1 MRGRVLITGGAGFI
15 GSHVADAL
23 LRRGYSVCA
32 LDNLSE
38 QVHGTPR
45 LRPPWLD
52 EEIELVVGDVRDAPT
67 VDRALDGVDAV
78 LHLAAAV
85 GTGRG
90 AYEVERCA
98 SVNTVGTAVL
108 MEALA
113 RRPVKR
119 LVVASSMSVYGEG
132 LYRRAGGQLAEGEE
146 RPPSQLQARRW
157 EVCARDGEVLEPVPT
172 PESKR
177 PALPSVDALT
187 KYDQERL
194 CLVLGRAYGVPSVA
208 LRLFNVYGPRQAL
221 RHPHAGVLAL
231 LGLRCLDGRAPLVN
245 EDGLQRRD
253 FVHVEDVARAC
264 VLALESERAP
274 GRVFN
279 VGSGQSHSVREVA
292 ERLARALGSD
302 VQPEVT
308 GRYRPGDVR
317 HCFADVSLAKAELGY
332 APEVTLERG
341 LAEFA
346 AWLSGL
352 RARDRVGLAD
362 ALHSRPEVFT
372 KALGTVAP

>member
-1 MRGRVLITGGAGFI
+1 
-15 GSHVADAL
+15 
-23 LRRGYSVCA
+23 
-32 LDNLSE
+32 
-38 QVHGTPR
+38 
-45 LRPPWLD
+45 
-52 EEIELVVGDVRDAPT
+52 
-67 VDRALDGVDAV
+67 
-78 LHLAAAV
+78 
-85 GTGRG
+85 
-90 AYEVERCA
+90 
-98 SVNTVGTAVL
+98 
-108 MEALA
+108 
-113 RRPVKR
+113 
-119 LVVASSMSVYGEG
+119 
-132 LYRRAGGQLAEGEE
+132 
-146 RPPSQLQARRW
+146 
-157 EVCARDGEVLEPVPT
+157 
-172 PESKR
+172 
-177 PALPSVDALT
+177 
-187 KYDQERL
+187 
-194 CLVLGRAYGVPSVA
+194 
-208 LRLFNVYGPRQAL
+208 
-221 RHPHAGVLAL
+221 VLAV